1 MQEMTTLV
9 VFAGFSLLYLKEP
22 IIGIYVVGFTLIAAA
37 PFIVFQRPA
46 VTRHAQRL
54 KSSAA
59 ILPSIVSSPTA
70 TTASG
75 ACRRGSRPRC
85 AATFC
90 AGRPSKAITG
100 DFAEI
105 GTFEGR
111 FFIALALGLAP
122 GEHAV
127 GIDLFDW
134 PNEGV
139 FGRFIANCDA
149 GGLAR
154 ERYTAWKAQSRDISP
169 DIAAGKTRTAR
180 PCAFSTSTASMRTRA
195 CRAISNSRT
204 ACLHPSGIIALDDM
218 LHPGYPTLITT
229 VLDYLNRHPEMVV
242 MCIVDRED
250 IVAAAKFLIC
260 RKDAVALYEQ
270 DLMTAFARFHFTPGA
285 HMLGH
290 FTLVLSPQLRD
301 VDVGWNS

>member
-1 MQEMTTLV
+1 MTQRASTACYNGGMSKAVSGHPAIDRFLA
-9 VFAGFSLLYLKEP
+9 AGYDRVRGMSSRF
-22 IIGIYVVGFTLIAAA
+22 AAA
-37 PFIVFQRPA
+37 VCG
-46 VTRHAQRL
+46 H
-54 KSSAA
+54 
-59 ILPSIVSSPTA
+59 IL
-70 TTASG
+70 
-75 ACRRGSRPRC
+75 RRQTEQG
-85 AATFC
+85 
-90 AGRPSKAITG
+90 ITG

-122 GEHAV
+122 GEHAL

-169 DIAAGKTRTAR
+169 GMLRTKLASKTVR
-180 PCAFSTSTASMRTRA
+180 FFHIDGEHEDASLSSDLELA
-195 CRAISNSRT
+195 QSV
-204 ACLHPSGIIALDDM
+204 LHPSGIIALDDM

-229 VLDYLNRHPEMVV
+229 VLDYLARHPEMVV
-242 MCIVDRED
+242 MCIIDRED

-260 RKDAVALYEQ
+260 RRDAVPLYEQ

-285 HMLGH
+285 HILGH